1 MNVVFSVY
9 GPDGLIRRTLDV
21 PLRDAALNIGADE
34 RLIEGDLDAEAFY
47 VRGGR
52 VLPLP
57 ARPSAHATFLPVAG
71 SWVDLRM
78 ASHRAADLETAR
90 AAASLPKSA
99 LLMALL
105 EHRVL
110 EAAEVTALAAGAV
123 PPRLQ
128 ALLNPADE
136 GLRAVIVA
144 RWAQT
149 EFGRL
154 DPLIVVAAAKL
165 GLADATLD
173 EIFHVE
179 AT

>member
-52 VLPLP
+52 ALPLP
-57 ARPSAHATFLPVAG
+57 PRPSARATFLPAMG

-78 ASHRAADLETAR
+78 AAHRAADLEAAR
-90 AAASLPKSA
+90 AAARLPKSA

-105 EHRVL
+105 ERRL
-110 EAAEVTALAAGAV
+110 LDGPEVAALAAGTF

-128 ALLNPADE
+128 ALLDAADE
-136 GLRAVIVA
+136 DLRAVILV
-144 RWAQT
+144 RWLQG

-154 DPLIVVAAAKL
+154 DPLIVAAAAQMGVEDEL
-165 GLADATLD
+165 LD